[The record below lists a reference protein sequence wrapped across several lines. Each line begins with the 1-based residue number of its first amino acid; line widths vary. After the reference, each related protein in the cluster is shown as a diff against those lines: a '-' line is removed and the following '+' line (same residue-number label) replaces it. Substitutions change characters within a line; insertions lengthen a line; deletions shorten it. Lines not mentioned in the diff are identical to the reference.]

1 MKKKEPKEG
10 SGSKKVIEVSRY
22 MMQIYRQPNN
32 ILDWISWGELKY
44 EPLII
49 NQNLECRCKL
59 PIWIKRNNK
68 LICWPAVNWNN
79 VICLISRN
87 VAWDNVCA
95 SAVLHFNKLKLPR
108 HYELCSGYLRLDWS
122 CDLVDRIRALL
133 ESVFLP
139 ECLNRMLNVKFYVGW
154 NIFTC
159 SRKQF

>member
-68 LICWPAVNWNN
+68 LIC
-79 VICLISRN
+79 
-87 VAWDNVCA
+87 
-95 SAVLHFNKLKLPR
+95 
-108 HYELCSGYLRLDWS
+108 
-122 CDLVDRIRALL
+122 
-133 ESVFLP
+133 
-139 ECLNRMLNVKFYVGW
+139 
-154 NIFTC
+154 
-159 SRKQF
+159 